1 MESNLEQYQ
10 SEINERFSELENN
23 NIIKRIWLKDHTVWK
38 PEPDE
43 IINRLGWLD
52 ITDFMQKQVST
63 LESFSDHIRNSGY
76 NHVLLL
82 GMGGSS
88 LGAKVL
94 NQIFGNTAGYP
105 ELLVLDSTMP
115 DCIQD
120 ITDKIDLLK
129 TLFIVSSKSSTTI
142 ETLSLFQYF
151 YHLIASSTSK
161 NKAGQHFITI
171 TDPETALSRIVLREN
186 FLHTFLNPTDI
197 GGRYSVLSYFGLVPA
212 ALTGINIRALLDASS
227 SMQEMCSPDI
237 SIPKNPGAWLGII
250 IGTLALND
258 RDKLT
263 IITSPGISNLG
274 LWIEQLVAES
284 TGKEGKGIIPIIGEP
299 VIEPEYYD
307 NDRIFI
313 YLRLNSDNNLATDE
327 QIHNIKTS
335 GQPVS
340 VLELQDRYDIAAE
353 FYRWEFAIAVTG
365 AILGINP
372 FEQSGVS
379 LAKIAT
385 QEILYNY
392 TLSGN
397 LPTIDIDTSL
407 ADLIN
412 NANPGDYLVILAYIN
427 QSSETDRVFSEFREY
442 ITKKYNLA
450 TTLGYGPRYLHS
462 TGQLHKGGP
471 DKGVFLFIT
480 SDRDSDIPVPDMPY
494 TFGTLA
500 DAQALGD
507 MQVLQSMGKRVSRL
521 RLSKPD
527 TVQLADLMG
536 NI

>member
-1 MESNLEQYQ
+1 METNLEQYQ
-10 SEINERFSELENN
+10 SEINEIFSDFINN

-38 PEPDE
+38 PESDE

-52 ITDFMQKQVST
+52 ITEFIQKQVSG
-63 LESFSDHIRNSGY
+63 LESFSNDVRNSGY
-76 NHVLLL
+76 NHVVLL

-88 LGAKVL
+88 LGVKTL
-94 NQIFGNTAGYP
+94 NQTFGNTADYP
-105 ELLVLDSTMP
+105 ELLVLDSTIP
-115 DCIQD
+115 DCIQG
-120 ITDKIDLLK
+120 ITNQIDLSK
-129 TLFIVSSKSSTTI
+129 TLFIVSSKSGTTI

-151 YHLIASSTSK
+151 FNLVVSNMGK
-161 NKAGQHFITI
+161 NKAGEHFVAI
-171 TDPETALSRIVLREN
+171 TDPETALSRIALREN

-212 ALTGINIRALLDASS
+212 VLNGINIRALLDASS
-227 SMQEMCSPDI
+227 TMQEMCSPDI
-237 SIPKNPGAWLGII
+237 SVQKNPGAWLGII
-250 IGTLALND
+250 IGTLALNG

-263 IITSPGISNLG
+263 IITSPGISSLG

-284 TGKEGKGIIPIIGEP
+284 TGKEGKGIIPVIGELF
-299 VIEPEYYD
+299 VEPKYYD

-313 YLRLNSDNNLATDE
+313 YLRLNGDDNLKTDD
-327 QIHNIKTS
+327 QINSIKFS
-335 GQPVS
+335 GQPAI

-353 FYRWEFAIAVTG
+353 FYRWEFAVAVTG
-365 AILGINP
+365 SILGVNP
-372 FEQSGVS
+372 FEQPGVS
-379 LAKIAT
+379 SAKITT
-385 QEILYNY
+385 QEILDNY

-397 LPTIDIDTSL
+397 LPVIDIDTSL
-407 ADLIN
+407 TDLIN
-412 NANPGDYLVILAYIN
+412 NANPGDYLAILAYMN

-450 TTLGYGPRYLHS
+450 TTLSYGPRYLHS
-462 TGQLHKGGP
+462 TGQLHKSGP
-471 DKGVFLFIT
+471 DKGIFLFIT

-507 MQVLQSMGKRVSRL
+507 IKVLHSQDRRIARL
-521 RLSKPD
+521 RLQKSG
-527 TVQLADLMG
+527 TVQLSNLLN